1 MIGMGQKFCN
11 AGRISPQEL
20 LAKEGVVTGFVVPE
34 PPPPGSLFFPDQAI
48 ATLSTKTP
56 VPPPLP
62 RLISKSEGMQGF
74 KG

>member
-1 MIGMGQKFCN
+1 MIGMGQTFCN
-11 AGRISPQEL
+11 TGRTPPQKL

-34 PPPPGSLFFPDQAI
+34 PPPPGSLFFYRSIYRYAVNKNPRH
-48 ATLSTKTP
+48 
-56 VPPPLP
+56 PPLP